1 VKEKYRILIADD
13 QTIVRE
19 CLRSLVSLNPE
30 FKVVGEAGDGRE
42 AIQLTENLKPD
53 LILMDLSMP
62 RTDGLNAIQEV
73 KERFPKTKVLVL
85 TVHRDEELII
95 ETLEMGV
102 DGYALK
108 DSTYAEL
115 IVAIRNVLGG
125 KPYICPGISEKVIKG
140 YLDGRKA
147 LKASSPWMALSLR
160 EREILKLIAE
170 GQKSAK
176 IAEYLCISPKTVET
190 HRAKVMKKLGLR
202 TTADLVAFALK
213 KGLIVE

>member
-170 GQKSAK
+170 
-176 IAEYLCISPKTVET
+176 YLCISPKTVET